1 MLGAWASQLC
11 GWHDLNAIMQ
21 QLGLVSGLLFRH
33 RLKSRC
39 GCLLGDGVGMTTRK
53 RVFLNT

>member
-21 QLGLVSGLLFRH
+21 QLGLVS
-33 RLKSRC
+33 
-39 GCLLGDGVGMTTRK
+39 
-53 RVFLNT
+53 VFYVYSNWVIGIAHGYIMEVNNYM